1 MFQADEKRM
10 KKAVKPIKSL
20 EQHIY
25 VNVLALLA
33 IFVGIGTI
41 SQSTLKLDS
50 KVSLIEAA
58 LVQCASYSVLF
69 LLITLLMPNKK
80 NPWVYLI
87 LMAIAI
93 ACIFFL
99 LKH

>member
-1 MFQADEKRM
+1 M
-10 KKAVKPIKSL
+10 

-33 IFVGIGTI
+33 IFVGISTI
-41 SQSTLKLDS
+41 SQSTLKLNS
-50 KVSLIEAA
+50 EVSLIDAT
-58 LVQCASYSVLF
+58 LVQCASFSVLF

-80 NPWVYLI
+80 KPWVYLI
-87 LMAIAI
+87 PIVIAVS
-93 ACIFFL
+93 CIFFL

>member
-33 IFVGIGTI
+33 IFVGISTI
-41 SQSTLKLDS
+41 SQSALELDS
-50 KVSLIEAA
+50 KASLIGAT
-58 LVQCASYSVLF
+58 LVQCASFSVIF
-69 LLITLLMPNKK
+69 LLITHPYFLVSFACAQIRERNL
-80 NPWVYLI
+80 NPYIKSV
-87 LMAIAI
+87 
-93 ACIFFL
+93 
-99 LKH
+99 